1 MGILY
6 WVYFQWS
13 SRVLLQMTC
22 MFVNADNMNLTSQ
35 DPHSDWSRDFWR

>member
-22 MFVNADNMNLTSQ
+22 MFVNADNLTSQ